1 MLSSVFVDR
10 PRLAIVISIVITIAG
25 LIAIKALPVAQFP
38 EIVPPQVEVS
48 ATYPGA
54 GSGVVEET
62 VAQPIESEVVGVD
75 NMLYMKSTSG
85 NDGSYTLIVTFAV
98 GTDPDTNTV
107 NVQNRVSLAEAKLP
121 DEVKRTGVSVKK
133 KSSAL
138 LQVIN
143 LYSPA
148 KAYDALFLSNYATI
162 NILDN
167 VKRVRG
173 VGDAFLFGG
182 LEYSMRIWLE
192 TDRLTG
198 LGMTPN
204 DIVAALQAQNIQAA
218 AGRIGAQPIGDDQ
231 QFQLNI
237 ETKGRLTDP
246 AEFENVVVRANPDG
260 SFVRIKDV
268 ARVELG
274 ARTADAFGRY
284 NGEAGALIAIYQA
297 PGANAIG
304 VAEGVRAELE
314 RLARS
319 FPGELAYKVTYDTT
333 RFVEESIH
341 EVIKT
346 LGEAFVLVVI
356 VVFLFLGNVRA
367 TLIPLI
373 AVPVSLIG
381 TFAVMLAL
389 GFSANTVS
397 LLALVLAIGI
407 VVDDAIVVVEAVE
420 AKLEHDPRLS
430 PAEATKL
437 AMAEITAPII
447 AITLVLL
454 SVFVPVAF
462 VPGISGQLYQQFAVA
477 VSVSMLISALNALTL
492 SPALCAILLKP
503 AHGPKRGPMR
513 YVMAGIDK
521 ARDGYAAVVKLLVRR
536 AVIGLVLLA
545 AVIFGLV
552 EAFRATP
559 TGFLP
564 SEDQGAFFVELQLP
578 EGSSVN
584 RTRAVA
590 ERVEQILLRTEG
602 ISDVS
607 TVVGYSF
614 IDGLAKSNGGFLI
627 VLLKSFEER
636 HDPALGVDSLLAK
649 LRGEFQAVREANVI
663 AFNLPPIIGLGTGSG
678 FEYQLQDLRGGDPAE
693 LAAAARGLV
702 FTANQDPALRA
713 VFTTYSANTP
723 QLYLDVDRDKVQT
736 LGISVGDVFNAL
748 QAILGGFYI
757 NDFNL
762 FGRTWQVNVQAE
774 AADRAKVD
782 DIYRIH
788 VRNRQ
793 GQMVPLRAFAE
804 PRLTLR
810 PQTIVRYNN
819 YRSVTLNG
827 GPAPGRSSGEAIAA
841 MEHLSDT
848 TLPQG
853 FSYEWTGTA
862 LQEKEA
868 AGQTTVI
875 LGLAVLFAYLFLVA
889 LYESWTIPV
898 PVLLSVSVGIL
909 GAVGSLLV
917 AGLDNNI
924 YAQIGIVVL
933 IALAAKNGI
942 LIVEFAKERRE
953 HGLSITEAAVEGAR
967 SRFRAVMMT
976 SFAFIAGL
984 YPLVVAQG
992 AAMLSRR
999 GVGTAVFGGMIAA
1012 SLLGIFLIPTLY
1024 VVFQWLR
1031 EKVRGAAAA
1040 QPRGAPAAELHP
1052 VATPLPTAAE

>member
-1 MLSSVFVDR
+1 M
-10 PRLAIVISIVITIAG
+10 VISIVITIAG
-25 LIAIKALPVAQFP
+25 LIAIKVIPVAQFP
-38 EIVPPQVEVS
+38 DIVPPQVQVTAS
-48 ATYPGA
+48 YPGA
-54 GSGVVEET
+54 GASVVEDT
-62 VAQPIESEVVGVD
+62 VAQPIESQVVGVD

-85 NDGSYTLIVTFAV
+85 NDGSYTLTVSFAV
-98 GTDPDTNTV
+98 GTDPDINTV

-121 DEVKRTGVSVKK
+121 DEVKRAGVSVKK

-138 LQVIN
+138 LQVVNI
-143 LYSPA
+143 YSPDQR
-148 KAYDALFLSNYATI
+148 YDALFLSNYATI
-162 NILDN
+162 NVLDN
-167 VKRVRG
+167 LKQVRG

-182 LEYSMRIWLE
+182 LEYSMRLWLE
-192 TDRLTG
+192 TDRLTS
-198 LGMTPN
+198 LGITPN
-204 DIVAALQAQNIQAA
+204 DIIQALRAQNIQAA

-231 QFQLNI
+231 AFQLNI
-237 ETKGRLTDP
+237 ETKGRLTEKS
-246 AEFENVVVRANPDG
+246 EFENLVIRANPDG
-260 SFVRIKDV
+260 SFVRVRDV
-268 ARVELG
+268 ATVDLG
-274 ARTADAFGRY
+274 AKSSDAFGRF
-284 NGEAGALIAIYQA
+284 NGEAGAILAIYQA
-297 PGANAIG
+297 PGANAIA
-304 VAEGVRAELE
+304 VAEGIRAEME
-314 RLARS
+314 RLAAT
-319 FPGELAYKVTYDTT
+319 FPDGLAYKITYDTT

-346 LGEAFVLVVI
+346 LAEAFVLVVI

-420 AKLEHDPRLS
+420 AKLEHHPELT
-430 PAEATKL
+430 PAQATKL
-437 AMAEITAPII
+437 AMGEITAPII

-492 SPALCAILLKP
+492 SPALCAVLLRHH
-503 AHGPKRGPMR
+503 HGPKRGPMR
-513 YVMAGIDK
+513 YVMRAIDK
-521 ARDGYAAVVKLLVRR
+521 TRDGYAAVVRILVRR
-536 AVIGLVLLA
+536 AVLGLVVLA
-545 AVIFGLV
+545 AVCFGVV
-552 EAFRATP
+552 ELFRITP

-584 RTRAVA
+584 RTVRVA
-590 ERVEQILLRTEG
+590 ERAETILRDTEG
-602 ISDVS
+602 VADVS

-614 IDGLAKSNGGFLI
+614 LDGLAKSNSGFLI
-627 VLLKSFEER
+627 VLLQPFEER
-636 HDPALGVDSLLAK
+636 TDPAEAVNGLLAK
-649 LRGEFQAVREANVI
+649 LRGEFRAIREANII

-678 FEYQLQDLRGGDPAE
+678 FEYQLQDLRGGDPVD
-693 LAAAARGLV
+693 LAAVARGLII
-702 FTANQDPALRA
+702 AGNGEPKLGPL
-713 VFTTYSANTP
+713 FTTFSANTP
-723 QLYLDVDRDKVQT
+723 QLYLDLDRDRIQT
-736 LGISVGDVFNAL
+736 LGIEVGDVFNAL
-748 QAILGGFYI
+748 QATLGGFYV

-774 AADRAKVD
+774 ASDRKEVD

-788 VRNRQ
+788 VRNRN
-793 GQMVPLRAFAE
+793 GEMVPLRAIATPE
-804 PRLTLR
+804 LVLR
-810 PQTIVRYNN
+810 PQTVVRYNN

-827 GPAPGRSSGEAIAA
+827 GPAPGVSSGEAIAA
-841 MEHLSDT
+841 MEALSAR

-853 FSYEWTGTA
+853 YGYRWTGTA

-868 AGQTTVI
+868 AGQTSII
-875 LGLAVLFAYLFLVA
+875 LSFAVLFAYLFLVA

-909 GAVGSLLV
+909 GAMGALLL

-942 LIVEFAKERRE
+942 LIVEFAKARRE
-953 HGLSITEAAVEGAR
+953 QGLSITEAAVEGAAE
-967 SRFRAVMMT
+967 RFRAVMMT
-976 SFAFIAGL
+976 SLAFIAGL
-984 YPLVVAQG
+984 YPLVVAEG
-992 AAMLSRR
+992 ASMLSRR

-1012 SLLGIFLIPTLY
+1012 ALVGIFMIPVLY

-1031 EKVRGAAAA
+1031 EKAKGQRKTPPTKLPVERAVH
-1040 QPRGAPAAELHP
+1040 APAPAE
-1052 VATPLPTAAE
+1052 